1 MIENRILKKAIFI
14 ITFILIFY
22 ASYIFKNFQLFL
34 ISITF
39 FISIGF
45 LFKKFNKN
53 FLISIFSIFLIF
65 SILETIFFLKNNKK
79 IISFNKIE
87 KITKNVKYK
96 KTFLG
101 FQPVSGVQKHKIISN
116 GKTLIKSEYT
126 IGQNNFRVT
135 PKIYNQKQNKTIN
148 FFGGSFVFGW
158 GLNDNETLPYLS
170 QKYFKDWNIEN
181 YGISGYGVHQMLTQ
195 IINDKKKIGD
205 INILITHKFHIPRS
219 ACKRDYSFGT
229 PKYILKKGEIIRKGY
244 CGNILFKKFQLPRI
258 F

>member
-181 YGISGYGVHQMLTQ
+181 YGIS
-195 IINDKKKIGD
+195 
-205 INILITHKFHIPRS
+205 
-219 ACKRDYSFGT
+219 
-229 PKYILKKGEIIRKGY
+229 
-244 CGNILFKKFQLPRI
+244 
-258 F
+258 